1 MSGNGERAVLLIQPL
16 PVAPFYGTRDAV
28 LCCAVLCCAVLCCA
42 VQVNVAEVMANFDQ
56 LDGEWD
62 LTGEKAKGAIKMRL
76 Q

>member
-1 MSGNGERAVLLIQPL
+1 MAH
-16 PVAPFYGTRDAV
+16 AM